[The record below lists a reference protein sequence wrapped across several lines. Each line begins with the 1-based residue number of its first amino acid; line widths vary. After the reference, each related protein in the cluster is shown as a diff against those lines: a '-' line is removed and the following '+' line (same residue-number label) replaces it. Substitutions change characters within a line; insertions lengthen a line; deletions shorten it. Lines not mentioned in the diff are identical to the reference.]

1 MKALYWKLRYS
12 CVSFLL
18 GRFYF
23 KNEQKMLNG
32 KFVSRGKNE
41 AIALFTV
48 HKAASSL
55 LAVRLGNI
63 FEAEGYDVVD
73 FSSYFTKVRPDL
85 RTQFLTEKFF
95 ADQLFGHRQVFF
107 SAIRFPLTEL
117 DPNWPLKVILVLRDP
132 RDVLVSHY
140 FSTMYSHPIQNSDF
154 FVLKQS
160 AQQMSIDQYV
170 LSLAGD
176 FFQRYLQYASWV
188 NKASVLYWRY
198 EDMILDPTKMESAI
212 LDFVGVSATV
222 GSIVS
227 KEDFLITKEDP
238 FAHKR
243 NVLPGD
249 HARKLKPETIL
260 KLNEVFSQ
268 LPSQLGYSFH

>member
-18 GRFYF
+18 GWFYF
-23 KNEQKMLNG
+23 NNEQKMLNG
-32 KFVSRGKNE
+32 KFVSRGKKE
-41 AIALFTV
+41 AVALFTV

-55 LAVRLGNI
+55 LAVRLGKI
-63 FEAEGYDVVD
+63 FEVEGYDVVD

-85 RTQFLTEKFF
+85 RTQFLTEKKF
-95 ADQLFGHRQVFF
+95 AGQLFGHTQVFF

-117 DPNWPLKVILVLRDP
+117 DANWPLKVILVLRDP

-140 FSTMYSHPIQNSDF
+140 FSTMYSHPIQNPDF

-176 FFQRYLQYASWV
+176 FFRRYLQYASWV
-188 NKASVLYWRY
+188 NKTNVLYWKY
-198 EDMILDPTKMESAI
+198 EDMILDPTKMEYAI
-212 LDFVGVSATV
+212 LDFIGFSAKA

-227 KEDFLITKEDP
+227 ATDFLITEENP
-238 FAHKR
+238 LAHKR
-243 NVLPGD
+243 NVAPGD
-249 HARKLKPETIL
+249 HVRKLRPETIS
-260 KLNEVFSQ
+260 KLNEMFRE
-268 LPSQLGYSFH
+268 LPSQLGYSFY